1 MRIVRKQKIYRT
13 CRSLL
18 SRYGYGKPP
27 VDVERIAKDEGIKV
41 GSAPLPERL
50 AGFIHRRV
58 DGSTVIVVKE
68 GLSLYDKRWVMAHE
82 LGHYFLHGGEYHI
95 TPNKFLRR
103 QTEESFSGLNLEEV
117 EANQFADEL
126 LMPENMVHDLA
137 LARENIEIGRL
148 ANAFDVNQ
156 GRMAIRLGALGY
168 LL

>member
-1 MRIVRKQKIYRT
+1 MRTVRKQKIHRT

-18 SRYGYGKPP
+18 SKYGYEKPP
-27 VDVERIAKDEGIKV
+27 VDVKKIAKDEGIKV

-58 DGSTVIVVKE
+58 DESTVIVVKE
-68 GLSLYDKRWVMAHE
+68 GLGAYDQRWVIAHE

-95 TPNKFLRR
+95 TPNKFLKR
-103 QTEESFSGLNLEEV
+103 QTENSFSGLNLEEV

-126 LMPENMVHDLA
+126 LMPENMIHDLVM
-137 LARENIEIGRL
+137 ARENIEVGRL
-148 ANAFDVNQ
+148 ANIFDVNQ
-156 GRMAIRLGALGY
+156 ERMAIRLGALGY